1 MLKFWLRAAAIGC
14 LIVLAGGAVAQA
26 QTNLLQNGGLEEDA
40 FGPYTGRR
48 GGEFPIYLPNGWNVW
63 LASPTGDR
71 YNRSERTAINPH
83 PGPGPSPR
91 EGRRALNVDCG
102 FFTCTAAIYQQ
113 VGGITPGQNVQ
124 ASAWAQVKAC
134 DLPKDAN
141 GNLIGDNCGSAIE
154 SGAQTRI
161 GIDPNGGT
169 DPNDPDIVW
178 SSYIAPHE
186 QGGWQQMSVS
196 ATATGDTVTLFLY
209 STQTNFADLNR
220 TYWDDASLTGGGAGG
235 AAPGQPAATLAPT
248 APPVVGFV
256 VPQAPQDDGSIV
268 HTVQAGDTVDSIAF
282 AYGVTRTQILEL
294 NSLADPRIIVPGQK
308 LIIKPAAPAAAGR
321 EPAAGA
327 GGDQPPAEQEPPPVE
342 PPPAES
348 AAGEGTNFEAVVETP
363 TTAPPTHTPAP
374 APVTAVA
381 SSAINPA
388 AATGQVC
395 VLLFNDRNQ
404 NRIQEVGEELLSGG
418 KIALNQGAA
427 GSYDTDGVSEPFCF
441 AELAAGD
448 YVAAASAPAGYGLT
462 TPAQLRVRLNPGAS
476 VNLTFGAAEGVRP
489 ALPPPV
495 DAGGLVSEN
504 AGPETDTVS
513 LTDQILNISGLL
525 VFGLAGLVLLGGLG
539 MALVLRRR

>member
-1 MLKFWLRAAAIGC
+1 MLKFWLRAAAVSC
-14 LIVLAGGAVAQA
+14 LIAFSGGAIAQA

-63 LASPTGDR
+63 LASPTGER

-113 VGGITPGQNVQ
+113 VSGITAGQNVQ
-124 ASAWAQVKAC
+124 ASAWAQVKVC

-141 GNLIGDNCGSAIE
+141 GKLIGDNCGSAIE

-161 GIDPNGGT
+161 GIDPNGGS
-169 DPNDPDIVW
+169 DPNDSDVVW
-178 SSYIAPHE
+178 SNYIAPHE

-196 ATATGDTVTLFLY
+196 ATATGTTVTLFLY
-209 STQTNFADLNR
+209 STQANFADLNR
-220 TYWDDASLTGGGAGG
+220 TYWDDASLTGGGEGG
-235 AAPGQPAATLAPT
+235 SAPDQAAATPIPT
-248 APPVVGFV
+248 APPVVAFV
-256 VPQAPQDDGSIV
+256 VPQAAQDDGSVV

-294 NSLADPRIIVPGQK
+294 NSLANPRIIVPGQK

-321 EPAAGA
+321 EPTAAG
-327 GGDQPPAEQEPPPVE
+327 GEQPPAEQPAGEQ
-342 PPPAES
+342 PPAEA
-348 AAGEGTNFEAVVETP
+348 AAGGGTNFEEVVETP
-363 TTAPPTHTPAP
+363 TPAEPTNTPAP

-388 AATGQVC
+388 AATGQAC

-404 NRIQEVGEELLSGG
+404 NRIQEAGEELLSGG
-418 KIALNQGAA
+418 KITLNQGAA
-427 GSYDTDGVSEPFCF
+427 GSYDTDGVSEPYCF
-441 AELAAGD
+441 SDLAAGD
-448 YVAAASAPAGYGLT
+448 YVAAASAPAGFGLT
-462 TPAQLRVRLNPGAS
+462 TPAQLRVRLGAGAT
-476 VNLTFGAAEGVRP
+476 VNLAFGAAEGVQP
-489 ALPPPV
+489 ALPPPADV
-495 DAGGLVSEN
+495 GGLVSET
-504 AGPETDTVS
+504 AGRETAAVS
-513 LTDQILNISGLL
+513 LIDQILNISGLL

-539 MALVLRRR
+539 IALVLRRR